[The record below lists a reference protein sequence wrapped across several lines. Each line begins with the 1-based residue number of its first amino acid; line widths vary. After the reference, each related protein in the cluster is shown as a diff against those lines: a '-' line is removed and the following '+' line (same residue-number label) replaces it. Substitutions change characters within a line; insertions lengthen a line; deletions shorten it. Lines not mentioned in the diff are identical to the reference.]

1 MKWVKHTPIGENSQ
15 KNTDKE
21 LYWNIPDTTN
31 KVLK

>member
-1 MKWVKHTPIGENSQ
+1 MKWVKHGSLNKSKSEKSDP
-15 KNTDKE
+15 E